1 MHLPAI
7 VDLYGKS
14 NRCFP
19 KIHDGLDDLR
29 LIRSVLFHTDATCV
43 DVREREYIRGVP
55 VRRCGRRA
63 STNVSCAPPREHTS
77 GSDDRPNGR
86 RRPAAWT
93 SASSIEYTT
102 RYRGLAALSD
112 PTRLEIVRRLAER
125 DEQRPLDFL
134 GLGSKLLDEMSPRL
148 LDGLL
153 RAVAAG
159 KN

>member
-1 MHLPAI
+1 
-7 VDLYGKS
+7 
-14 NRCFP
+14 
-19 KIHDGLDDLR
+19 
-29 LIRSVLFHTDATCV
+29 
-43 DVREREYIRGVP
+43 
-55 VRRCGRRA
+55 
-63 STNVSCAPPREHTS
+63 
-77 GSDDRPNGR
+77 
-86 RRPAAWT
+86 
-93 SASSIEYTT
+93 
-102 RYRGLAALSD
+102 LSD